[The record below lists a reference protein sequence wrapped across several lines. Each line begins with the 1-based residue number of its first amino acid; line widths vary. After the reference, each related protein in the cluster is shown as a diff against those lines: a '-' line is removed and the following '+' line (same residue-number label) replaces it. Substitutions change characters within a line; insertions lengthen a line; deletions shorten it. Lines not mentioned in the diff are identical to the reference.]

1 MLQFEIQLL
10 IVTILFFTIIF
21 LDFLRN
27 KKLPLLSNKC
37 FTVMLYFT
45 AVNLGFNVLKI
56 YATVYV
62 DVFTQPVSRL
72 FNQVFY
78 GTLIMIV
85 VSLFWYIEILGNNQK
100 RMRWKKVLGSM
111 LPMAFALVMI
121 TFGDLNY
128 ELHDQQLYAH
138 GSMVVGFTITLFFY
152 CAWIF
157 RDTFRYQQ
165 TIQKEHRLAIRLGIL
180 MLIAGG
186 GMQLFNFGLLF
197 SQVAVT
203 LMILFIYL
211 AFENPK
217 EYMDEETGTFN
228 KRAFHL
234 ILNEKKEAEKPLI
247 LVSVVVDD
255 LKRIQTMVGH
265 DNANHVLAIIGV
277 MMKDSFLFCPHCDGK
292 MNRKIRHAAHFSL
305 YHSRSNVMTFLTEA
319 ALADIQDQLE
329 LLARQLQQPIQFGQ
343 YTIAIKAHIDVIF
356 TDNYKDLESCDEV
369 YEMMNY
375 MAAHNEATADTVI
388 HHLNEEIINHKLR
401 YTTIEKILRDAID
414 QDGFEMVYQPIYH
427 AQNKQFRSAEA
438 LVRLSDTTTVGFISP
453 EEFIP
458 IAEKKGM
465 IMELGAIVFEKV
477 CAFAGEKALQQM
489 GIEYIEVNL
498 SGIQCV
504 HPDLPSQ
511 LQEIMKKYHITP
523 GFINLEIT
531 ETAFVESG
539 EMLQENMLQ
548 LRQMGCS
555 FSMDDFG
562 TGYSNLSRMAEV
574 VYDLVKLDKSL
585 IWPCFDQENSEI
597 NGSQNS
603 KATAILENI
612 IKLLLQLNVK
622 IVAEGV
628 ETKEMAT
635 YLDNHGVTHL
645 QGYYYSKPISEA
657 AYYDFLFKDRSGGIE
672 SISEPIESS
681 KNPADNSQPSLS
693 SPLGY

>member
-1 MLQFEIQLL
+1 MLQSDIELL
-10 IVTILFFTIIF
+10 VVTILFFTIIF

-37 FTVMLYFT
+37 FTLMLYFT
-45 AVNLGFNVLKI
+45 AVNLVFNILKI
-56 YATVYV
+56 YATVSV
-62 DVFTQPVSRL
+62 DVFTPLLSRL

-85 VSLFWYIEILGNNQK
+85 VSLFWYVEILGNNQK
-100 RMRWKKVLGSM
+100 RMKWKKVLGSM
-111 LPMAFALVMI
+111 LPLAFSLVMI
-121 TFGDLNY
+121 IFGDLNY
-128 ELHDQQLYAH
+128 ELHDQQMYAH
-138 GSMVVGFTITLFFY
+138 GSMVVGFTASLFFY

-157 RDTFRYQQ
+157 VATFRYQK
-165 TIQKEHRLAIRLGIL
+165 TIQKNHRLAIQLGIL

-186 GMQLFNFGLLF
+186 GIQLFNFGLLF
-197 SQVAVT
+197 SEVAVT
-203 LMILFIYL
+203 MMILFIYL

-265 DNANHVLAIIGV
+265 DNANRVLAIVGM
-277 MMKDSFLFCPHCDGK
+277 MMKDRFQFGPHCDGK
-292 MNRKIRHAAHFSL
+292 MNRKIRHAAQFSL

-319 ALADIQDQLE
+319 TLADIHDQLE
-329 LLARQLQQPIQFGQ
+329 LLAWQLKKPIQFAQ
-343 YTIAIKAHIDVIF
+343 YTVAIKAHIDVIF
-356 TDNYKDLESCDEV
+356 TDNYKNLDSCDEV

-375 MAAHNEATADTVI
+375 MAAHNEATADTII
-388 HHLNEEIINHKLR
+388 HLLNEEIINRKLR
-401 YTTIEKILRDAID
+401 YTTIENILRAAID

-427 AQNKQFRSAEA
+427 AQTKQFLSAEA
-438 LVRLSDTTTVGFISP
+438 LVRLTDTTTVGFISP

-458 IAEKKGM
+458 IAETKGL

-477 CAFAGEKALQQM
+477 CAFARETALQDR

-511 LQEIMKKYHITP
+511 LQEIMKKYQITP

-585 IWPCFDQENSEI
+585 IWPCFDQENREK
-597 NGSQNS
+597 NGAQNN

-635 YLDNHGVTHL
+635 YLNNHGVTHL
-645 QGYYYSKPISEA
+645 QGYYYSKPVSEA
-657 AYYDFLFKDRSGGIE
+657 AYIAFLSADQRGGKE
-672 SISEPIESS
+672 WIS
-681 KNPADNSQPSLS
+681 
-693 SPLGY
+693 

>member
-1 MLQFEIQLL
+1 MFQLDIRLL
-10 IVTILFFTIIF
+10 IVTILFFSIIF
-21 LDFLRN
+21 VDFLRN

-37 FTVMLYFT
+37 FALMLYFT
-45 AVNLGFNVLKI
+45 AVNLVFNVLKL
-56 YATVYV
+56 YTTVNV
-62 DVFTQPVSRL
+62 DAFIPLVDRMFSQL
-72 FNQVFY
+72 FY
-78 GTLIMIV
+78 GSMIMIV
-85 VSLFWYIEILGNNQK
+85 VFLFWYVEILGNNQK
-100 RMRWKKVLGSM
+100 RMKWKKVLRRM
-111 LPMAFALVMI
+111 LPLAFPMVMI
-121 TFGDLNY
+121 LFGDLNY
-128 ELHDQQLYAH
+128 ELRNQQLYAD
-138 GSMVVGFTITLFFY
+138 GSMVVGFTLSLLFY
-152 CAWIF
+152 CGWIF
-157 RDTFRYQQ
+157 VDTVRYKK
-165 TIQKEHRLAIRLGIL
+165 TIQKENRLAIQLGVL
-180 MLIAGG
+180 MLVAGG
-186 GMQLFNFGLLF
+186 GIQLFNFGLLF
-197 SQVAVT
+197 SEVAVT

-217 EYMDEETGTFN
+217 EYIDEETGSFN

-234 ILNEKKEAEKPLI
+234 VLNEKKEAEKPLI

-255 LKRIQTMVGH
+255 LRRIQTMVGH
-265 DNANHVLAIIGV
+265 ENTNHILKIIGM
-277 MMKDSFLFCPHCDGK
+277 MMKDSFQFCPGCD
-292 MNRKIRHAAHFSL
+292 RKRIKKIKHNADFSL

-319 ALADIQDQLE
+319 TLDDINEQLE
-329 LLARQLQQPIQFGQ
+329 LLARQIKKPIQFSKH
-343 YTIAIKAHIDVIF
+343 TIVIKAHIDVIF
-356 TDNYKDLESCDEV
+356 TDNYKNQETCDEV
-369 YEMMNY
+369 YDMMNY
-375 MAAHNEATADTVI
+375 MASHNNATAEKIIHLLNEAVI
-388 HHLNEEIINHKLR
+388 SSKIR
-401 YTTIEKILRDAID
+401 YSTIENILIDAIEH
-414 QDGFEMVYQPIYH
+414 DGFVMVYQPIYH
-427 AQNKQFRSAEA
+427 AKNKQFLSAEA
-438 LVRLSDTTTVGFISP
+438 LVRLTDTTSVGFISP

-465 IMELGAIVFEKV
+465 IMELGEIVFDKV
-477 CAFAGEKALQQM
+477 CAFAREKALKDR

-511 LQEIMKKYHITP
+511 LQDIMKKYDIIP

-539 EMLQENMLQ
+539 EMLRENMLK

-585 IWPCFDQENSEI
+585 IWPCFDQENS
-597 NGSQNS
+597 GKNS

-635 YLDNHGVTHL
+635 YLNNLGVTHL

-657 AYYDFLFKDRSGGIE
+657 AYLDFLTIDQ
-672 SISEPIESS
+672 SS
-681 KNPADNSQPSLS
+681 YKIVTDDEKTKTSQVNSL
-693 SPLGY
+693 

>member
-1 MLQFEIQLL
+1 MFQLDIRLL
-10 IVTILFFTIIF
+10 IVTILFFSIIF
-21 LDFLRN
+21 VDFLRN

-37 FTVMLYFT
+37 FALMLYFT
-45 AVNLGFNVLKI
+45 GVNLVFNVLKL
-56 YATVYV
+56 YTTVNV
-62 DVFTQPVSRL
+62 DAFIPLVDRMFSQL
-72 FNQVFY
+72 FY
-78 GTLIMIV
+78 GSMIMIV
-85 VSLFWYIEILGNNQK
+85 VFLFWYVEILGNNQK
-100 RMRWKKVLGSM
+100 RMKWKKVLRRM
-111 LPMAFALVMI
+111 LPLAFPMVMI
-121 TFGDLNY
+121 LFGDLNY
-128 ELHDQQLYAH
+128 ELRNQQLYAD
-138 GSMVVGFTITLFFY
+138 GSMVVGFTLSLLFY
-152 CAWIF
+152 CGWIF
-157 RDTFRYQQ
+157 VDTVRYKK
-165 TIQKEHRLAIRLGIL
+165 TIQKENRLAIQLGVL
-180 MLIAGG
+180 MLVAGG
-186 GMQLFNFGLLF
+186 GIQLFNFGLLF
-197 SQVAVT
+197 SEVAVT

-217 EYMDEETGTFN
+217 EYIDEETGSFN

-234 ILNEKKEAEKPLI
+234 VLNEKKEAEKPLI

-255 LKRIQTMVGH
+255 LRRIQTMVGH
-265 DNANHVLAIIGV
+265 ENTNHILKIIGM
-277 MMKDSFLFCPHCDGK
+277 MMKDSFQFCPGCD
-292 MNRKIRHAAHFSL
+292 RKRIKKIKHNADFSL

-319 ALADIQDQLE
+319 TLDDINEQLE
-329 LLARQLQQPIQFGQ
+329 LLARQIKKPIQFSKH
-343 YTIAIKAHIDVIF
+343 TIVIKAHIDVIF
-356 TDNYKDLESCDEV
+356 TDNYKNQETCDEV
-369 YEMMNY
+369 YDMMNY
-375 MAAHNEATADTVI
+375 MASHNNATAEKIIHLLNEAVI
-388 HHLNEEIINHKLR
+388 SSKIR
-401 YTTIEKILRDAID
+401 YSTIENILIDAIEH
-414 QDGFEMVYQPIYH
+414 DGFVMVYQPIYH
-427 AQNKQFRSAEA
+427 AKNKQFISAEA
-438 LVRLSDTTTVGFISP
+438 LVRLTDTTSVGFISP

-465 IMELGAIVFEKV
+465 IMELGEIVFDKV
-477 CAFAGEKALQQM
+477 CAFAREEALKDR

-511 LQEIMKKYHITP
+511 LQGIMKKYDITP

-539 EMLQENMLQ
+539 EMLRENMLK

-585 IWPCFDQENSEI
+585 IWPCFDQENS
-597 NGSQNS
+597 GKNS

-635 YLDNHGVTHL
+635 YLNNLGVTHL

-657 AYYDFLFKDRSGGIE
+657 AYLDFLAIDRSSYKIVTDDE
-672 SISEPIESS
+672 KTKTSQV
-681 KNPADNSQPSLS
+681 NSL
-693 SPLGY
+693 

>member
-1 MLQFEIQLL
+1 MFQLDIRLL
-10 IVTILFFTIIF
+10 IVTILFFSIIF
-21 LDFLRN
+21 VDFLRN

-37 FTVMLYFT
+37 FALMLYFT
-45 AVNLGFNVLKI
+45 AVNLVFNVLKL
-56 YATVYV
+56 YTTVNV
-62 DVFTQPVSRL
+62 DAFIPLVDRMFSQL
-72 FNQVFY
+72 FY
-78 GTLIMIV
+78 GSMIMIV
-85 VSLFWYIEILGNNQK
+85 VFLFWYVEILGNNQK
-100 RMRWKKVLGSM
+100 RMKWKKVLRRM
-111 LPMAFALVMI
+111 LPLAFPMVMI
-121 TFGDLNY
+121 LFGDLNY
-128 ELHDQQLYAH
+128 ELRNQQLYAD
-138 GSMVVGFTITLFFY
+138 GSMVVGFTLSLLFY
-152 CAWIF
+152 CGWIF
-157 RDTFRYQQ
+157 VDTVRYKK
-165 TIQKEHRLAIRLGIL
+165 TIQKENRLAIQLGVL
-180 MLIAGG
+180 MLVAGG
-186 GMQLFNFGLLF
+186 GIQLFNFGLLF
-197 SQVAVT
+197 SEVAVT

-217 EYMDEETGTFN
+217 EYIDEETGSFN

-234 ILNEKKEAEKPLI
+234 VLNEKKEAEKPLI

-255 LKRIQTMVGH
+255 LRRIQTMVGH
-265 DNANHVLAIIGV
+265 ENTNHILKIIGM
-277 MMKDSFLFCPHCDGK
+277 MMKDSFQFCPGCDRIRIK
-292 MNRKIRHAAHFSL
+292 KIKHNADFSL

-319 ALADIQDQLE
+319 TLDDINEQLE
-329 LLARQLQQPIQFGQ
+329 LLARQIKKPIQFSKH
-343 YTIAIKAHIDVIF
+343 TIVIKAHIDVIF
-356 TDNYKDLESCDEV
+356 TDNYKNQETCDEV
-369 YEMMNY
+369 YDMMNY
-375 MAAHNEATADTVI
+375 MASHNNATAEKIIHLLNEAVI
-388 HHLNEEIINHKLR
+388 SSKIR
-401 YTTIEKILRDAID
+401 YSTIENILIDAIEH
-414 QDGFEMVYQPIYH
+414 DGFVMVYQPIYH
-427 AQNKQFRSAEA
+427 AKNKQFLSAEA
-438 LVRLSDTTTVGFISP
+438 LVRLTDTTSVGFISP

-465 IMELGAIVFEKV
+465 IMELGEIVFDKV
-477 CAFAGEKALQQM
+477 CAFAREEALKDR

-511 LQEIMKKYHITP
+511 LQGIMKKYDITP

-539 EMLQENMLQ
+539 EMLRENMLK

-585 IWPCFDQENSEI
+585 IWPCFDQENS
-597 NGSQNS
+597 GKNS

-635 YLDNHGVTHL
+635 YLNNLGVTHL

-657 AYYDFLFKDRSGGIE
+657 AYLDFLAIDQ
-672 SISEPIESS
+672 SS
-681 KNPADNSQPSLS
+681 YKIVTDDEKTKTSQVNSL
-693 SPLGY
+693 

>member
-1 MLQFEIQLL
+1 MFQLDIRLL
-10 IVTILFFTIIF
+10 IVTILFFSIIF
-21 LDFLRN
+21 VDFLRN

-37 FTVMLYFT
+37 FALMLYFT
-45 AVNLGFNVLKI
+45 AVNLVFNVLKL
-56 YATVYV
+56 YTTVNV
-62 DVFTQPVSRL
+62 DAFIPLVDRMFSQL
-72 FNQVFY
+72 FY
-78 GTLIMIV
+78 GSMIMIV
-85 VSLFWYIEILGNNQK
+85 VFLFWYVEILGNNQK
-100 RMRWKKVLGSM
+100 RMKWKKVLRRM
-111 LPMAFALVMI
+111 LPLAFPMVMI
-121 TFGDLNY
+121 LFGDLNY
-128 ELHDQQLYAH
+128 ELRNQQLYAD
-138 GSMVVGFTITLFFY
+138 GSMVVGFTLSLLFY
-152 CAWIF
+152 CGWIF
-157 RDTFRYQQ
+157 VDTVRYKK
-165 TIQKEHRLAIRLGIL
+165 TIQKENRLAIQLGVL
-180 MLIAGG
+180 MLVAGG
-186 GMQLFNFGLLF
+186 GIQLFNFGLLF
-197 SQVAVT
+197 SEVAVT

-217 EYMDEETGTFN
+217 EYIDEETGSFN

-234 ILNEKKEAEKPLI
+234 VLNEKKEAEKPLI

-255 LKRIQTMVGH
+255 LRRIQTMVGH
-265 DNANHVLAIIGV
+265 ENTNHILKIIGM
-277 MMKDSFLFCPHCDGK
+277 MMKDSFQFCPGCD
-292 MNRKIRHAAHFSL
+292 RKRIKKIKHNADFSL

-319 ALADIQDQLE
+319 TLDDINEQLE
-329 LLARQLQQPIQFGQ
+329 LLARQIKKPIQFSKH
-343 YTIAIKAHIDVIF
+343 TIVIKAHIDVIF
-356 TDNYKDLESCDEV
+356 TDNYKNQETCDEV
-369 YEMMNY
+369 YDMMNY
-375 MAAHNEATADTVI
+375 MASHNNATAEKIIHLLNEAVI
-388 HHLNEEIINHKLR
+388 SSKIR
-401 YTTIEKILRDAID
+401 YSTIENILIDAIEH
-414 QDGFEMVYQPIYH
+414 DGFVMVYQPIYH
-427 AQNKQFRSAEA
+427 AKNKQFLSAEA
-438 LVRLSDTTTVGFISP
+438 LVRLTDTTSVGFISP

-465 IMELGAIVFEKV
+465 IMELGEIVFDKV
-477 CAFAGEKALQQM
+477 CAFAREEALKDR

-511 LQEIMKKYHITP
+511 LQGIMKKYDITP

-539 EMLQENMLQ
+539 EMLRENMLK

-585 IWPCFDQENSEI
+585 IWPCFDQENS
-597 NGSQNS
+597 GKNS

-635 YLDNHGVTHL
+635 YLNNLGVTHL

-657 AYYDFLFKDRSGGIE
+657 AYLDFLAIDRSSYKIVTDDE
-672 SISEPIESS
+672 KTKTSQV
-681 KNPADNSQPSLS
+681 NSL
-693 SPLGY
+693 

>member
-1 MLQFEIQLL
+1 MFQLDIRLL
-10 IVTILFFTIIF
+10 IVTILFFSIIF
-21 LDFLRN
+21 VDFLRN

-37 FTVMLYFT
+37 FALMLYFT
-45 AVNLGFNVLKI
+45 AVNLVFNVLKL
-56 YATVYV
+56 YTTVNV
-62 DVFTQPVSRL
+62 DAFIPLVDRMFSQL
-72 FNQVFY
+72 FY
-78 GTLIMIV
+78 GSMIMIV
-85 VSLFWYIEILGNNQK
+85 VFLFWYVEILGNNQK
-100 RMRWKKVLGSM
+100 RMKWKKVLRRM
-111 LPMAFALVMI
+111 LPLAFPMVMI
-121 TFGDLNY
+121 LFGDLNY
-128 ELHDQQLYAH
+128 ELRNQQLYAD
-138 GSMVVGFTITLFFY
+138 GSMVVGFTLSLLFY
-152 CAWIF
+152 CGWIF
-157 RDTFRYQQ
+157 VDTVRYKK
-165 TIQKEHRLAIRLGIL
+165 TIQKENRLAIQLGVL
-180 MLIAGG
+180 MLVAGG
-186 GMQLFNFGLLF
+186 GIQLFNFGLLF
-197 SQVAVT
+197 SEVAVT

-217 EYMDEETGTFN
+217 EYIDEETGSFN

-234 ILNEKKEAEKPLI
+234 VLNEKKEAEKPLI

-255 LKRIQTMVGH
+255 LRRIQTMVGH
-265 DNANHVLAIIGV
+265 ENTNHILKIIGM
-277 MMKDSFLFCPHCDGK
+277 MMKDSFQFCPGCD
-292 MNRKIRHAAHFSL
+292 RKRIKKIKHNADFSL

-319 ALADIQDQLE
+319 TLDDINEQLE
-329 LLARQLQQPIQFGQ
+329 LLARQIKKPIQFSKH
-343 YTIAIKAHIDVIF
+343 TIVIKAHIDVIF
-356 TDNYKDLESCDEV
+356 TDNYKNQETCDEV
-369 YEMMNY
+369 YDMMNY
-375 MAAHNEATADTVI
+375 MASHNNATAEKIIHLLNEAVI
-388 HHLNEEIINHKLR
+388 SSKIR
-401 YTTIEKILRDAID
+401 YSTIENILIDAIEH
-414 QDGFEMVYQPIYH
+414 DGFVMVYQPIYH
-427 AQNKQFRSAEA
+427 AKNKQFISAEA
-438 LVRLSDTTTVGFISP
+438 LVRLTDTTSVGFISP

-465 IMELGAIVFEKV
+465 IMELGEIVFDKV
-477 CAFAGEKALQQM
+477 CAFAREEALKDR

-511 LQEIMKKYHITP
+511 LQGIMKKYDITP

-539 EMLQENMLQ
+539 EMLRENMLK

-585 IWPCFDQENSEI
+585 IWPCFDQENS
-597 NGSQNS
+597 GKNS

-635 YLDNHGVTHL
+635 YLNNLGVTHL

-657 AYYDFLFKDRSGGIE
+657 AYLDFLAIDQ
-672 SISEPIESS
+672 SS
-681 KNPADNSQPSLS
+681 YKIVTDDEKTKTSQVNSL
-693 SPLGY
+693 

>member
-1 MLQFEIQLL
+1 MMLQLDIRLL
-10 IVTILFFTIIF
+10 VVTILFFTIIF

-37 FTVMLYFT
+37 FTLMLYFT
-45 AVNLGFNVLKI
+45 AINLVFNVLELYSAI
-56 YATVYV
+56 NV
-62 DVFTQPVSRL
+62 DVFTPLVSRM
-72 FNQVFY
+72 FNQIFY

-85 VSLFWYIEILGNNQK
+85 VSLFWYVEILGNNQK
-100 RMRWKKVLGSM
+100 RMTRKKVVVSM
-111 LPMAFALVMI
+111 LPLAFSMVMI
-121 TFGDLNY
+121 IFGYLNY
-128 ELHDQQLYAH
+128 ELHNQQLYAH
-138 GSMVVGFTITLFFY
+138 GSMVTGFTASLFFY
-152 CAWIF
+152 SGWIF
-157 RDTFRYQQ
+157 VDTFRYKK
-165 TIQKEHRLAIRLGIL
+165 TIQKEHRLAIQLGVL
-180 MLIAGG
+180 MLFAGG
-186 GMQLFNFGLLF
+186 GIQLFNFGLLF

-217 EYMDEETGTFN
+217 EYMDEETGCFN

-234 ILNEKKEAEKPLI
+234 MLNEKKEAEKPLT

-265 DNANHVLAIIGV
+265 DNTNHVLEIIGI
-277 MMKDSFLFCPHCDGK
+277 MMKDSFQFCPDCDRK
-292 MNRKIRHAAHFSL
+292 MNRKIRHLADFSL

-319 ALADIQDQLE
+319 ALDDIQDQLE
-329 LLARQLQQPIQFGQ
+329 LFALQIKKPIQFSK
-343 YTIAIKAHIDVIF
+343 YTIAIKAHIDVIL
-356 TDNYKDLESCDEV
+356 TDNYKDHETCDEV

-375 MAAHNEATADTVI
+375 MALNNNGTVDTMIHQLNQEVI
-388 HHLNEEIINHKLR
+388 NRKLR
-401 YTTIEKILRDAID
+401 YSTIENILIDAIEH
-414 QDGFEMVYQPIYH
+414 DGFVMVYQPIYH
-427 AQNKQFRSAEA
+427 AQNKQFLSAEA
-438 LVRLSDTTTVGFISP
+438 LVRLTDTTTVGFISP

-465 IMELGAIVFEKV
+465 IMELGEIVFDKV
-477 CAFAGEKALQQM
+477 CAFAQEEALKDR

-511 LQEIMKKYHITP
+511 LQDIMKKYDITP

-539 EMLQENMLQ
+539 EMLQENMLK

-585 IWPCFDQENSEI
+585 IWPCFDQMDS
-597 NGSQNS
+597 GKNS
-603 KATAILENI
+603 KASAILENV

-635 YLDNHGVTHL
+635 YLNNCGVTHL
-645 QGYYYSKPISEA
+645 QGYYYSKPISEE
-657 AYYDFLFKDRSGGIE
+657 AYLDFLAVDQ
-672 SISEPIESS
+672 SS
-681 KNPADNSQPSLS
+681 CKIVTEDEITKTS
-693 SPLGY
+693 

>member
-1 MLQFEIQLL
+1 MLQSEKQLL
-10 IVTILFFTIIF
+10 IVTILFFTVIF

-45 AVNLGFNVLKI
+45 AVNLIFNILKI
-56 YATVYV
+56 YTTVNTE
-62 DVFTQPVSRL
+62 VFTPMVNRL
-72 FNQVFY
+72 FSQVFY
-78 GTLIMIV
+78 GTLVMIV

-111 LPMAFALVMI
+111 LPLAFALVMI
-121 TFGDLNY
+121 IFGDLNY

-157 RDTFRYQQ
+157 VDTFRYHK
-165 TIQKEHRLAIRLGIL
+165 TIQKNHRLAIRLGIL

-186 GMQLFNFGLLF
+186 GIQLFNYGLLF
-197 SQVAVT
+197 SEVAVT

-265 DNANHVLAIIGV
+265 DNANHILEIIGM
-277 MMKDSFLFCPHCDGK
+277 MMKDRFHFGSHCDGK
-292 MNRKIRHAAHFSL
+292 MTRKIRHAAQFSL
-305 YHSRSNVMTFLTEA
+305 YHSRSNVMTFITEA
-319 ALADIQDQLE
+319 VLADIQDQLE
-329 LLARQLQQPIQFGQ
+329 LLAWQLKKPIQFAQ
-343 YTIAIKAHIDVIF
+343 YTIAIKTHIDVIF
-356 TDNYKDLESCDEV
+356 TDNYKNLDSCDEV

-375 MAAHNEATADTVI
+375 MAVHNEATADTII
-388 HHLNEEIINHKLR
+388 HLLNEEIINRKLR
-401 YTTIEKILRDAID
+401 YTTIENILRDAID

-427 AQNKQFRSAEA
+427 AQTKQFLSAEA
-438 LVRLSDTTTVGFISP
+438 LVRLTDTTTVGFVSP

-458 IAEKKGM
+458 IAETKGL

-477 CAFAGEKALQQM
+477 CAFAHKTALQDR

-511 LQEIMKKYHITP
+511 LQEIMNKYEITP

-585 IWPCFDQENSEI
+585 IWPCFEQENSEI
-597 NGSQNS
+597 NSTQNS

-628 ETKEMAT
+628 ETKEMAN
-635 YLDNHGVTHL
+635 YLNNHGVTHL
-645 QGYYYSKPISEA
+645 QGYYYSKPVSEA
-657 AYYDFLFKDRSGGIE
+657 AYIAFLSVDQRGGKE
-672 SISEPIESS
+672 WIS
-681 KNPADNSQPSLS
+681 
-693 SPLGY
+693 

>member
-1 MLQFEIQLL
+1 MFQLDIRLL
-10 IVTILFFTIIF
+10 IVTILFFSIIF
-21 LDFLRN
+21 VDFLRN

-37 FTVMLYFT
+37 FALMLYFT
-45 AVNLGFNVLKI
+45 AVNLVFNVLKL
-56 YATVYV
+56 YTTVNV
-62 DVFTQPVSRL
+62 DAFIPLVDRMFSQL
-72 FNQVFY
+72 FY
-78 GTLIMIV
+78 GSMIMIV
-85 VSLFWYIEILGNNQK
+85 VFLFWYVEILGNNQK
-100 RMRWKKVLGSM
+100 RMKWKKVLRRM
-111 LPMAFALVMI
+111 LPLAFPMVMI
-121 TFGDLNY
+121 LFGDLNY
-128 ELHDQQLYAH
+128 ELRNQQLYAD
-138 GSMVVGFTITLFFY
+138 GSMVVGFTLSLLFY
-152 CAWIF
+152 CGWIF
-157 RDTFRYQQ
+157 VDTVRYKK
-165 TIQKEHRLAIRLGIL
+165 TIQKENRLAIQLGVL
-180 MLIAGG
+180 MLVAGG
-186 GMQLFNFGLLF
+186 GIQLFNFGLLF
-197 SQVAVT
+197 SEVAVT

-217 EYMDEETGTFN
+217 EYIDEETGSFN

-234 ILNEKKEAEKPLI
+234 VLNEKKEAEKPLI

-255 LKRIQTMVGH
+255 LRRIQTMVGH
-265 DNANHVLAIIGV
+265 ENTNHILKIIGM
-277 MMKDSFLFCPHCDGK
+277 MMKDSFQFCPGCD
-292 MNRKIRHAAHFSL
+292 RKRIKKIKHNADFSL

-319 ALADIQDQLE
+319 TLDDINEQLE
-329 LLARQLQQPIQFGQ
+329 LLARQIKKPIQFSKH
-343 YTIAIKAHIDVIF
+343 TIVIKAHIDVIF
-356 TDNYKDLESCDEV
+356 TDNYKNQETCDEV
-369 YEMMNY
+369 YDMMNY
-375 MAAHNEATADTVI
+375 MASHNNATAEKIIHLLNEAVI
-388 HHLNEEIINHKLR
+388 SSKIR
-401 YTTIEKILRDAID
+401 YSTIENILIDAIEH
-414 QDGFEMVYQPIYH
+414 DGFVMVYQPIYH
-427 AQNKQFRSAEA
+427 AKNKQFLSAEA
-438 LVRLSDTTTVGFISP
+438 LVRLTDTTSVGFISP

-465 IMELGAIVFEKV
+465 IMELGEIVFDKV
-477 CAFAGEKALQQM
+477 CAFAREKALKDR

-511 LQEIMKKYHITP
+511 LQGIMKKYDITP

-539 EMLQENMLQ
+539 EMLRENMLK

-585 IWPCFDQENSEI
+585 IWPCFDQENS
-597 NGSQNS
+597 GKNS

-635 YLDNHGVTHL
+635 YLNNLGVTHL

-657 AYYDFLFKDRSGGIE
+657 AYLDFLAIDRSSYKIVTDDE
-672 SISEPIESS
+672 KTKTSQV
-681 KNPADNSQPSLS
+681 NSL
-693 SPLGY
+693 

>member
-1 MLQFEIQLL
+1 MLQTDIELL
-10 IVTILFFTIIF
+10 IVTILFFTIIL

-27 KKLPLLSNKC
+27 KKLPLLSNRC

-45 AVNLGFNVLKI
+45 AVNLIFNVLKI
-56 YATVYV
+56 YATVYA
-62 DVFTQPVSRL
+62 DIFTPTVSRL
-72 FNQVFY
+72 FSQVFY

-111 LPMAFALVMI
+111 LPLAFLMGMI
-121 TFGDLNY
+121 LFGDLNY
-128 ELHDQQLYAH
+128 ERHGQQLYAH
-138 GSMVVGFTITLFFY
+138 GSMVVGFTVTLFFY

-157 RDTFRYQQ
+157 IDTFRYQE
-165 TIQKEHRLAIRLGIL
+165 TIPKKHRLAIRLGLL

-186 GMQLFNFGLLF
+186 SIQLFNYGLLF
-197 SQVAVT
+197 SEVAVT

-265 DNANHVLAIIGV
+265 DNANHVLEIIGM
-277 MMKDSFLFCPHCDGK
+277 MMKERFQFGPHCDGK
-292 MNRKIRHAAHFSL
+292 MNRKIRHAAQFSL

-319 ALADIQDQLE
+319 TLADIQDQLE
-329 LLARQLQQPIQFGQ
+329 LLAWQLKKPIQFAQ

-356 TDNYKDLESCDEV
+356 TDNYKNLDSCDEV

-375 MAAHNEATADTVI
+375 MAAHNEATADTII
-388 HHLNEEIINHKLR
+388 HLLNEEIINRKLR
-401 YTTIEKILRDAID
+401 YTTIENILRDAID

-427 AQNKQFRSAEA
+427 AQTKQYLSAEA
-438 LVRLSDTTTVGFISP
+438 LVRLTDTTTVGFISP

-458 IAEKKGM
+458 IAEKKGL

-477 CAFAGEKALQQM
+477 CAFAGETSLQDR

-511 LQEIMKKYHITP
+511 LQDIMKKYQITP

-585 IWPCFDQENSEI
+585 IWPCFDQENSE
-597 NGSQNS
+597 QNS

-645 QGYYYSKPISEA
+645 QGYYYSKPVSEA
-657 AYYDFLFKDRSGGIE
+657 AYIAFLSADQCGSIE
-672 SISEPIESS
+672 LTRELIE
-681 KNPADNSQPSLS
+681 
-693 SPLGY
+693 